1 MRTAPSPVRSE
12 SVLAGTDQALIL
24 RLNLQARPIRLAHYE
39 LRHPCLYNEHRQQQD
54 RLLPNRDMLKLTKGA
69 RAMVLFLVSIRRRE
83 LEDRGQATAP
93 GFTWEGPPD
102 SPAACLAE
110 ALHLSTQGWLKS
122 WFGFFPP
129 KISRTKSLS
138 SMLFPHSN
146 GAGKPASVSLRQPGD
161 PGQTFPGFRP
171 LRPDSIRVFSSKTE
185 EIRDQDELGEVSE
198 RLFQEGGWQERA
210 YWADEPP
217 AAPPLVLDSP
227 PALPCPTEG
236 TLQPVP
242 VSPQALASR
251 VQTFRHKRT
260 IDPTGIVSDEVV
272 LEGDCWS
279 VQRIRTIGLNGQT
292 AEETILQGD
301 WPLDQFPCSLDQI
314 LQLMSR
320 RLTEASDNYF
330 LRLGS
335 QNQEQ
340 NELALRISGGEVS
353 EGS

>member
-1 MRTAPSPVRSE
+1 M
-12 SVLAGTDQALIL
+12 
-24 RLNLQARPIRLAHYE
+24 
-39 LRHPCLYNEHRQQQD
+39 
-54 RLLPNRDMLKLTKGA
+54 
-69 RAMVLFLVSIRRRE
+69 
-83 LEDRGQATAP
+83 
-93 GFTWEGPPD
+93 
-102 SPAACLAE
+102 
-110 ALHLSTQGWLKS
+110 
-122 WFGFFPP
+122 
-129 KISRTKSLS
+129 
-138 SMLFPHSN
+138 
-146 GAGKPASVSLRQPGD
+146 
-161 PGQTFPGFRP
+161 
-171 LRPDSIRVFSSKTE
+171 
-185 EIRDQDELGEVSE
+185 SE

-251 VQTFRHKRT
+251 VQTFRHKHT